1 MSITATESTLANA
14 DRTDMTKSLLG
25 VIPSD
30 IPVEE
35 STERKDLQNMKV
47 LIDTCVEE

>member
-30 IPVEE
+30 IPVEKARK
-35 STERKDLQNMKV
+35 ERISK
-47 LIDTCVEE
+47 I

>member
-1 MSITATESTLANA
+1 MSITATESTLANT
-14 DRTDMTKSLLG
+14 DRKEMTKSLLS

-35 STERKDLQNMKV
+35 TRKERTSK
-47 LIDTCVEE
+47 I

>member
-14 DRTDMTKSLLG
+14 DRMEMAKSLLG

-35 STERKDLQNMKV
+35 ARKERISK
-47 LIDTCVEE
+47 I